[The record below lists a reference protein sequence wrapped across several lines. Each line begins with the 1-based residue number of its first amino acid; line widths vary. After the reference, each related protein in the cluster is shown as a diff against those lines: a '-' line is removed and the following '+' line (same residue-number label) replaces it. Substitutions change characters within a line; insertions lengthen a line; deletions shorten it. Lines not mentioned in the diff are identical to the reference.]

1 MASLSSTL
9 DGCVVEDLPVAMEYM
24 KRACQLGS
32 GFGCYMLAGVYMK
45 GVDGI
50 VDQDLSAALKYDF
63 QACQLNFPLA
73 CANLNG
79 ALTDDGVLWRAAHV
93 KSLYG
98 SQTPQTFIR

>member
-1 MASLSSTL
+1 MAVDFL
-9 DGCVVEDLPVAMEYM
+9 E
-24 KRACQLGS
+24 RACQLGS

-50 VDQDLSAALKYDF
+50 VDQNLSAALKYDF

-79 ALTDDGVLWRAAHV
+79 TQADDPASNGILWRAAHV